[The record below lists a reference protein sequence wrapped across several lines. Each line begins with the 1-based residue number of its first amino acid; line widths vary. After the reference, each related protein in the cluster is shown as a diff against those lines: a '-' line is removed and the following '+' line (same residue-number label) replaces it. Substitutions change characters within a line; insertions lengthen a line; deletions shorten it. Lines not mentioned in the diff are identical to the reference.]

1 MSEGISRLSTG
12 GRATMIDVAARAG
25 VSLKTVSRAING
37 EPGVSE
43 ATIEKVRAAAAELRY
58 ARNDL
63 AASLRQGSRSDTIG
77 LVTEDVANPFYS
89 AIAKAVEDSARA
101 RGCLLITASA
111 GEDPERE
118 RELVSAMLRRRVD
131 AILIVPAS
139 TDHRYLES
147 DGLLGRAVFLDRPPA
162 QVGADAVLVANAAGA
177 QHAVEHL
184 LAHGHRRIA
193 FLGDDLRVSTARERL
208 AGYRAALAQAGIAAE
223 ERLISVANH
232 TSDAARQSLSALL
245 ALDGDLR
252 PTALLAG
259 NNRCTIGALQALGGP
274 PSERRGVAL
283 VGFDDFELAEL
294 LGVTVVRTDPSR
306 IGRLGAEL
314 AFARMDGDTRRPQRH
329 VLEAEIVPRGSGELP
344 AR

>member
-1 MSEGISRLSTG
+1 MV
-12 GRATMIDVAARAG
+12 DVAVRAG

-37 EPGVSE
+37 EPGVSAE
-43 ATIEKVRAAAAELRY
+43 TIAKVSAAAAELRY

-111 GEDPERE
+111 GEDAARE

-139 TDHRYLES
+139 GDHRYLEA

-162 QVGADAVLVANAAGA
+162 RVRADAVLVANAAGA

-184 LAHGHRRIA
+184 LVHGHERIA
-193 FLGDDLRVSTARERL
+193 FLGDDLGVSTARERL
-208 AGYRAALAQAGIAAE
+208 AGYRAALARANLPAAE
-223 ERLISVANH
+223 ELVSVANH
-232 TSDAARQSLSALL
+232 TSEAARASLTALL
-245 ALDGDLR
+245 GLPARRR
-252 PTALLAG
+252 PTAVLAG

-274 PSERRGVAL
+274 PSGPHGIAL
-283 VGFDDFELAEL
+283 VGFDDFELADL
-294 LGVTVVRTDPSR
+294 LGVTVVRTDPTR

-314 AFARMDGDTRRPQRH
+314 AFARMDGDTRRPRRH
-329 VLEAEIVPRGSGELP
+329 VIEAELVARGSGERSP
-344 AR
+344 RPR

>member
-1 MSEGISRLSTG
+1 MV
-12 GRATMIDVAARAG
+12 DVAARAG

-37 EPGVSE
+37 EPGVSAE
-43 ATIEKVRAAAAELRY
+43 TVERVRTAAAELRY

-63 AASLRQGSRSDTIG
+63 AASLRQGTRSDTIG

-89 AIAKAVEDSARA
+89 AIAKAVEDSARD

-111 GEDPERE
+111 GEDPVRE

-139 TDHRYLES
+139 TDHRYLDA
-147 DGLLGRAVFLDRPPA
+147 DGLLGRAVFLDRPPSR
-162 QVGADAVLVANAAGA
+162 VRADAVLVANASGA
-177 QHAVEHL
+177 RRAVEHL
-184 LAHGHRRIA
+184 LDHGHRRVA

-208 AGYRAALAQAGIAAE
+208 AGYRAALAAAAIAE
-223 ERLISVANH
+223 DPELVSVAKH
-232 TSDAARQSLSALL
+232 TSDAARESLTALL
-245 ALDGDLR
+245 HLPADRR
-252 PTALLAG
+252 PTAVLAG

-294 LGVTVVRTDPSR
+294 LGVTVIRTDPSR

-314 AFARMDGDTRRPQRH
+314 AFARMDGDTRGAQRI
-329 VLEAEIVPRGSGELP
+329 VLEAELVPRGSGELP
-344 AR
+344 PA